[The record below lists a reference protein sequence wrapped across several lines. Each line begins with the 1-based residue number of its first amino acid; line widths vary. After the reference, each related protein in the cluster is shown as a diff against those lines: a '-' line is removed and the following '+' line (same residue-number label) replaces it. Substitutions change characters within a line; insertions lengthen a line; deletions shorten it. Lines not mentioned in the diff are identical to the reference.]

1 MKSFDWFNDLSS
13 ILTQD
18 LATAAVE
25 ETEPESMEFLAN
37 ELGDKVEKLSQI
49 SWKEMFERY
58 VPVVCDYLLR
68 IALVLVIFFGGR
80 KLIKKIVSLCDQALK
95 RHGMEV
101 TVRRFFCN
109 VINALGYIC
118 MLGILLQTVG
128 LTATSLTALV
138 ASAGVAVGLAL
149 QGSLSNFAGGVLI
162 LLVRPFKVGDYIVSQ
177 YGEGTV
183 AVIGLVYTTLNTM
196 DNKTVVIPNG
206 SLSNSPITNAT
217 AEKFRRLDLTVGI
230 GYQADLKKA
239 KDILLDIYTSHPKVL
254 KDHPIQVFV
263 DQLADSAVII
273 GGRGW
278 TATDDYWPTRWDI
291 TEEIKLRLDEAG
303 IEIPFNQMDVH
314 VSYGEMIDKGEKRK

>member
-1 MKSFDWFNDLSS
+1 MPDTVKNWLPALSGFAMDLLAAVLILIIGFKVVGAVRRMAERSFARMELELSLRKFLLSLIQVGLYAVLIFMAAERIGIQSSS
-13 ILTQD
+13 I
-18 LATAAVE
+18 
-25 ETEPESMEFLAN
+25 
-37 ELGDKVEKLSQI
+37 
-49 SWKEMFERY
+49 
-58 VPVVCDYLLR
+58 
-68 IALVLVIFFGGR
+68 IAL
-80 KLIKKIVSLCDQALK
+80 
-95 RHGMEV
+95 
-101 TVRRFFCN
+101 
-109 VINALGYIC
+109 LG
-118 MLGILLQTVG
+118 
-128 LTATSLTALV
+128 
-138 ASAGVAVGLAL
+138 SAGVTLGLAL

-254 KDHPIQVFV
+254 KDHPIRVFV

>member
-1 MKSFDWFNDLSS
+1 MSEALKSWLSGLSGFGMDLLVAAVILGIGFKITGAVRRMAERSFARMEMELSLRKFLLSLIQALMYGLLIFMAAERIGIQSSS
-13 ILTQD
+13 I
-18 LATAAVE
+18 
-25 ETEPESMEFLAN
+25 
-37 ELGDKVEKLSQI
+37 
-49 SWKEMFERY
+49 
-58 VPVVCDYLLR
+58 
-68 IALVLVIFFGGR
+68 IAL
-80 KLIKKIVSLCDQALK
+80 
-95 RHGMEV
+95 
-101 TVRRFFCN
+101 
-109 VINALGYIC
+109 LG
-118 MLGILLQTVG
+118 
-128 LTATSLTALV
+128 
-138 ASAGVAVGLAL
+138 SAGVTLGLAL

-162 LLVRPFKVGDYIVSQ
+162 LLMRPFKVGDYIVSQ

-183 AVIGLVYTTLNTM
+183 AVIGLVYTTLNTT

-230 GYQADLKKA
+230 SYQADLKKA
-239 KDILLDIYTSHPKVL
+239 KDILLDIYTSHQKVL

-278 TATDDYWPTRWDI
+278 TATDDYWQTRWDI

-314 VSYGEMIDKGEKRK
+314 VSYGEMTDKGEKRK

>member
-1 MKSFDWFNDLSS
+1 MPDTVKNWLPALSGFAMDLLAAVLILIIGFKVVGAVRRMAERSFARMEMELSLRKFLLSLIQVVLYAVLIFMAAERIGIQSSS
-13 ILTQD
+13 I
-18 LATAAVE
+18 
-25 ETEPESMEFLAN
+25 
-37 ELGDKVEKLSQI
+37 
-49 SWKEMFERY
+49 
-58 VPVVCDYLLR
+58 
-68 IALVLVIFFGGR
+68 IAL
-80 KLIKKIVSLCDQALK
+80 
-95 RHGMEV
+95 
-101 TVRRFFCN
+101 
-109 VINALGYIC
+109 LG
-118 MLGILLQTVG
+118 
-128 LTATSLTALV
+128 
-138 ASAGVAVGLAL
+138 SAGVTLGLAL

-278 TATDDYWPTRWDI
+278 TATDDYWQTRWDI

>member
-1 MKSFDWFNDLSS
+1 MPDTVKNWLPALSGFAMDLLAAVLILIIGFKVVGAVRRMAERSFARMEMELSLRKFLLSLIQVGLYAVLIFMAAERIGIQSSS
-13 ILTQD
+13 I
-18 LATAAVE
+18 
-25 ETEPESMEFLAN
+25 
-37 ELGDKVEKLSQI
+37 
-49 SWKEMFERY
+49 
-58 VPVVCDYLLR
+58 
-68 IALVLVIFFGGR
+68 IAL
-80 KLIKKIVSLCDQALK
+80 
-95 RHGMEV
+95 
-101 TVRRFFCN
+101 
-109 VINALGYIC
+109 LG
-118 MLGILLQTVG
+118 
-128 LTATSLTALV
+128 
-138 ASAGVAVGLAL
+138 SAGVTLGLAL

-162 LLVRPFKVGDYIVSQ
+162 LLMRPFKVGDYIVSQ

-183 AVIGLVYTTLNTM
+183 AVIGLVYTTLNTT

-230 GYQADLKKA
+230 SYQADLKKA

-278 TATDDYWPTRWDI
+278 TATDDYWQTRWDI

-314 VSYGEMIDKGEKRK
+314 VSYGEMTDKGEKRK

>member
-1 MKSFDWFNDLSS
+1 MNMNSLNWFSDLSS

-68 IALVLVIFFGGR
+68 IALVLVIFFVGR

-162 LLVRPFKVGDYIVSQ
+162 LLMKPFVIGDYIVQ
-177 YGEGTV
+177 GNTEGTV
-183 AVIGLVYTTLNTM
+183 KESGLVYTELITA
-196 DNKTVVIPNG
+196 DNRLIVIPNG
-206 SLSNSPITNAT
+206 TLIDSSIVNVTAT
-217 AEKFRRLDLTVGI
+217 GKRRLELSVGI
-230 GYQADLKKA
+230 GYKSDLKKA
-239 KDILLDIYTSHPKVL
+239 KEVL
-254 KDHPIQVFV
+254 IRLGENDPARDPENPVNVFV
-263 DQLADSAVII
+263 SELAESSVNL
-273 GGRGW
+273 GLHVW
-278 TATDDYWPTRWDI
+278 VSSSEYWNAKWRL
-291 TEEIKLRLDEAG
+291 TENIKMAFDEEG
-303 IEIPFNQMDVH
+303 IEIPFKQVEISVTKM
-314 VSYGEMIDKGEKRK
+314 

>member
-1 MKSFDWFNDLSS
+1 MPDTVKNWLPALSGFAMDLLAAVLILIIGFKVVGAIRRMAERSFARMELELSLRKFLLSLIQVGLYAVLIFMAAERIGIQSSS
-13 ILTQD
+13 I
-18 LATAAVE
+18 
-25 ETEPESMEFLAN
+25 
-37 ELGDKVEKLSQI
+37 
-49 SWKEMFERY
+49 
-58 VPVVCDYLLR
+58 
-68 IALVLVIFFGGR
+68 IAL
-80 KLIKKIVSLCDQALK
+80 
-95 RHGMEV
+95 
-101 TVRRFFCN
+101 
-109 VINALGYIC
+109 LG
-118 MLGILLQTVG
+118 
-128 LTATSLTALV
+128 
-138 ASAGVAVGLAL
+138 SAGVTLGLAL

>member
-1 MKSFDWFNDLSS
+1 MPDTVKNWLPALSGFAMDLLAAVLILIIGFKVVGAVRRMAERSFARMEMELSLRKFLLSLIQVVLYAVLIFMAAERIGIQSSS
-13 ILTQD
+13 I
-18 LATAAVE
+18 
-25 ETEPESMEFLAN
+25 
-37 ELGDKVEKLSQI
+37 
-49 SWKEMFERY
+49 
-58 VPVVCDYLLR
+58 
-68 IALVLVIFFGGR
+68 IAL
-80 KLIKKIVSLCDQALK
+80 
-95 RHGMEV
+95 
-101 TVRRFFCN
+101 
-109 VINALGYIC
+109 LG
-118 MLGILLQTVG
+118 
-128 LTATSLTALV
+128 
-138 ASAGVAVGLAL
+138 SAGVTLGLAL

-162 LLVRPFKVGDYIVSQ
+162 LLMRPFKVGDYIVSQ

-183 AVIGLVYTTLNTM
+183 AVIGLVYTTLNTT

-230 GYQADLKKA
+230 SYQADLKKA

-314 VSYGEMIDKGEKRK
+314 VSYGEMTDKGEKRK

>member
-1 MKSFDWFNDLSS
+1 MPDTVKNWLPALSGFAMDLLAAVLILIIGFKVVGAVRRMAERSFARMELELSLRKFLLSLIQVGLYAVLIFMAAERIGIQSSS
-13 ILTQD
+13 I
-18 LATAAVE
+18 
-25 ETEPESMEFLAN
+25 
-37 ELGDKVEKLSQI
+37 
-49 SWKEMFERY
+49 
-58 VPVVCDYLLR
+58 
-68 IALVLVIFFGGR
+68 IAL
-80 KLIKKIVSLCDQALK
+80 
-95 RHGMEV
+95 
-101 TVRRFFCN
+101 
-109 VINALGYIC
+109 LG
-118 MLGILLQTVG
+118 
-128 LTATSLTALV
+128 
-138 ASAGVAVGLAL
+138 SAGVTLGLAL

-183 AVIGLVYTTLNTM
+183 AVIGLVYTTLNTT

-230 GYQADLKKA
+230 SYQADLKKA

-314 VSYGEMIDKGEKRK
+314 VSYGEMTDKGEKRK

>member
-1 MKSFDWFNDLSS
+1 MPDTVKNWLPALSGFAMDLLAAVLILIIGFKVVGAVRRMAERSFARMEMELSLRKFLLSLIQVVLYAVLIFMAAERIGIQSSS
-13 ILTQD
+13 I
-18 LATAAVE
+18 
-25 ETEPESMEFLAN
+25 
-37 ELGDKVEKLSQI
+37 
-49 SWKEMFERY
+49 
-58 VPVVCDYLLR
+58 
-68 IALVLVIFFGGR
+68 IAL
-80 KLIKKIVSLCDQALK
+80 
-95 RHGMEV
+95 
-101 TVRRFFCN
+101 
-109 VINALGYIC
+109 LG
-118 MLGILLQTVG
+118 
-128 LTATSLTALV
+128 
-138 ASAGVAVGLAL
+138 SAGVTLGLAL

-183 AVIGLVYTTLNTM
+183 AVIGLVYTTLNTT

-230 GYQADLKKA
+230 SYQADLKKA

-278 TATDDYWPTRWDI
+278 TATDDYWQTRWDI

-314 VSYGEMIDKGEKRK
+314 VSYGEMTDKGEKRK

>member
-1 MKSFDWFNDLSS
+1 MPDTVKNWLPALSGFAMDLLAAVLILIIGFKVVGAVRRMAERSFARMELELSLRKFLLSLIQVGLYAVLIFMAAERIGIQSSS
-13 ILTQD
+13 I
-18 LATAAVE
+18 
-25 ETEPESMEFLAN
+25 
-37 ELGDKVEKLSQI
+37 
-49 SWKEMFERY
+49 
-58 VPVVCDYLLR
+58 
-68 IALVLVIFFGGR
+68 IAL
-80 KLIKKIVSLCDQALK
+80 
-95 RHGMEV
+95 
-101 TVRRFFCN
+101 
-109 VINALGYIC
+109 LG
-118 MLGILLQTVG
+118 
-128 LTATSLTALV
+128 
-138 ASAGVAVGLAL
+138 SAGVTLGLAL

-254 KDHPIQVFV
+254 KDHPIRVFV

-278 TATDDYWPTRWDI
+278 TATDDYWQTRWDI

>member
-1 MKSFDWFNDLSS
+1 MPDTVKNWLPALSGFAMDLLAAVLILIIGFKVVGAVRRMAERSFARMEMELSLRKFLLSLIQVVLYAVLIFMAAERIGIQSSS
-13 ILTQD
+13 I
-18 LATAAVE
+18 
-25 ETEPESMEFLAN
+25 
-37 ELGDKVEKLSQI
+37 
-49 SWKEMFERY
+49 
-58 VPVVCDYLLR
+58 
-68 IALVLVIFFGGR
+68 IAL
-80 KLIKKIVSLCDQALK
+80 
-95 RHGMEV
+95 
-101 TVRRFFCN
+101 
-109 VINALGYIC
+109 LG
-118 MLGILLQTVG
+118 
-128 LTATSLTALV
+128 
-138 ASAGVAVGLAL
+138 SAGVTLGLAL

-162 LLVRPFKVGDYIVSQ
+162 LLMRPFKVGDYIVSQ

-183 AVIGLVYTTLNTM
+183 AVIGLVYTTLNTT

-206 SLSNSPITNAT
+206 SLSNRPITNAT

-230 GYQADLKKA
+230 SYQADLKKA

-278 TATDDYWPTRWDI
+278 TATDDYWQTRWDI

-314 VSYGEMIDKGEKRK
+314 VSYGEMTDKGEKRK

>member
-1 MKSFDWFNDLSS
+1 MPDTVKNWLPALSGFAMDLLAAVLILIIGFKVVGAVRRMAERSFARMELELSLRKFLLSLIQVVLYAVLIFMAAERIGIQSSS
-13 ILTQD
+13 I
-18 LATAAVE
+18 
-25 ETEPESMEFLAN
+25 
-37 ELGDKVEKLSQI
+37 
-49 SWKEMFERY
+49 
-58 VPVVCDYLLR
+58 
-68 IALVLVIFFGGR
+68 IAL
-80 KLIKKIVSLCDQALK
+80 
-95 RHGMEV
+95 
-101 TVRRFFCN
+101 
-109 VINALGYIC
+109 LG
-118 MLGILLQTVG
+118 
-128 LTATSLTALV
+128 
-138 ASAGVAVGLAL
+138 SAGVTLGLAL

-278 TATDDYWPTRWDI
+278 TATDDYWQTRWDI

>member
-1 MKSFDWFNDLSS
+1 MPDTVKNWLPALSGFAMDLLAAVLILIIGFKVVGAVRRMAERSFARMEMELSLRKFLLSLIQVVLYAVLIFMAAERIGIQSSS
-13 ILTQD
+13 I
-18 LATAAVE
+18 
-25 ETEPESMEFLAN
+25 
-37 ELGDKVEKLSQI
+37 
-49 SWKEMFERY
+49 
-58 VPVVCDYLLR
+58 
-68 IALVLVIFFGGR
+68 IAL
-80 KLIKKIVSLCDQALK
+80 
-95 RHGMEV
+95 
-101 TVRRFFCN
+101 
-109 VINALGYIC
+109 LG
-118 MLGILLQTVG
+118 
-128 LTATSLTALV
+128 
-138 ASAGVAVGLAL
+138 SAGVTLGLAL

-162 LLVRPFKVGDYIVSQ
+162 LLMRPFKVGDYIVSQ

-183 AVIGLVYTTLNTM
+183 AVIGLVYTTLNTT

-230 GYQADLKKA
+230 SYQADLKKA

-278 TATDDYWPTRWDI
+278 TATDDYWQTRWDI

>member
-1 MKSFDWFNDLSS
+1 MPDTVKNWLPALSGFAMDLLAAVLILIIGFKVVGAVRRMAERSFARMEMELSLRKFLLSLIQAVLYAVLIFMAAERIGIQSSS
-13 ILTQD
+13 I
-18 LATAAVE
+18 
-25 ETEPESMEFLAN
+25 
-37 ELGDKVEKLSQI
+37 
-49 SWKEMFERY
+49 
-58 VPVVCDYLLR
+58 
-68 IALVLVIFFGGR
+68 IAL
-80 KLIKKIVSLCDQALK
+80 
-95 RHGMEV
+95 
-101 TVRRFFCN
+101 
-109 VINALGYIC
+109 LG
-118 MLGILLQTVG
+118 
-128 LTATSLTALV
+128 
-138 ASAGVAVGLAL
+138 SAGVTLGLAL

-162 LLVRPFKVGDYIVSQ
+162 LLMRPFKVGDYIVSQ

-183 AVIGLVYTTLNTM
+183 AVIGLVYTTLNTT

-230 GYQADLKKA
+230 SYQADLKKA

-314 VSYGEMIDKGEKRK
+314 VSYGEMTDKGEKRK

>member
-1 MKSFDWFNDLSS
+1 MPDTVKNWLPALSGFAMDLLAAVLILIIGFKVVGAVRRMAERSFARMEMELSLRKFLLSLIQVVLYAVLIFMAAERIGIQSSS
-13 ILTQD
+13 I
-18 LATAAVE
+18 
-25 ETEPESMEFLAN
+25 
-37 ELGDKVEKLSQI
+37 
-49 SWKEMFERY
+49 
-58 VPVVCDYLLR
+58 
-68 IALVLVIFFGGR
+68 IAL
-80 KLIKKIVSLCDQALK
+80 
-95 RHGMEV
+95 
-101 TVRRFFCN
+101 
-109 VINALGYIC
+109 LG
-118 MLGILLQTVG
+118 
-128 LTATSLTALV
+128 
-138 ASAGVAVGLAL
+138 SAGVTLGLAL

-162 LLVRPFKVGDYIVSQ
+162 LLMRPFKVGDYIVSQ

-183 AVIGLVYTTLNTM
+183 AVIGLVYTTLNTT

-230 GYQADLKKA
+230 SYQADLKKA

-254 KDHPIQVFV
+254 KDHPIRVFV

>member
-1 MKSFDWFNDLSS
+1 MPDTVKNWLPALSGFAMDLLAAVLILIIGFKVVGAVRRMAERSFARMEMELSLRKFLLSLIQVVLYAVLIFMAAERIGIQSSS
-13 ILTQD
+13 I
-18 LATAAVE
+18 
-25 ETEPESMEFLAN
+25 
-37 ELGDKVEKLSQI
+37 
-49 SWKEMFERY
+49 
-58 VPVVCDYLLR
+58 
-68 IALVLVIFFGGR
+68 IAL
-80 KLIKKIVSLCDQALK
+80 
-95 RHGMEV
+95 
-101 TVRRFFCN
+101 
-109 VINALGYIC
+109 LG
-118 MLGILLQTVG
+118 
-128 LTATSLTALV
+128 
-138 ASAGVAVGLAL
+138 SAGVTLGLAL

-162 LLVRPFKVGDYIVSQ
+162 LLMRPFKVGDYIVSQ

-230 GYQADLKKA
+230 SYQADLKKA

-278 TATDDYWPTRWDI
+278 TATDDYWQTRWDI

-314 VSYGEMIDKGEKRK
+314 VSYGEMTDKGEKRK

>member
-1 MKSFDWFNDLSS
+1 MPDTVKNWLPALSGFAMDLLAAVLILIIGFKVVGAVRRMAERSFARMELELSLRKFLLSLIQVGLYAVLIFMAAERIGIQSSS
-13 ILTQD
+13 I
-18 LATAAVE
+18 
-25 ETEPESMEFLAN
+25 
-37 ELGDKVEKLSQI
+37 
-49 SWKEMFERY
+49 
-58 VPVVCDYLLR
+58 
-68 IALVLVIFFGGR
+68 IAL
-80 KLIKKIVSLCDQALK
+80 
-95 RHGMEV
+95 
-101 TVRRFFCN
+101 
-109 VINALGYIC
+109 LG
-118 MLGILLQTVG
+118 
-128 LTATSLTALV
+128 
-138 ASAGVAVGLAL
+138 SAGVTLGLAL

-183 AVIGLVYTTLNTM
+183 AVIGLVYTTLNTT

-230 GYQADLKKA
+230 SYQADLKKA

>member
-1 MKSFDWFNDLSS
+1 MPDTVKNWLPALSGFAMDLRAAVLILIIGFKVVGAVRRMAERSFARMEMELSLRKFLLSLIQVVLYAVLIFMAAERIGIQSSS
-13 ILTQD
+13 I
-18 LATAAVE
+18 
-25 ETEPESMEFLAN
+25 
-37 ELGDKVEKLSQI
+37 
-49 SWKEMFERY
+49 
-58 VPVVCDYLLR
+58 
-68 IALVLVIFFGGR
+68 IAL
-80 KLIKKIVSLCDQALK
+80 
-95 RHGMEV
+95 
-101 TVRRFFCN
+101 
-109 VINALGYIC
+109 LG
-118 MLGILLQTVG
+118 
-128 LTATSLTALV
+128 
-138 ASAGVAVGLAL
+138 SAGVTLGLAL

-162 LLVRPFKVGDYIVSQ
+162 LLMRPFKVGDYIVSQ

-183 AVIGLVYTTLNTM
+183 AVIGLVYTTLNTT

-230 GYQADLKKA
+230 SYQADLKKA

-278 TATDDYWPTRWDI
+278 TATDDYWQTRWDI

-314 VSYGEMIDKGEKRK
+314 VSYGEMTDKGEKRK

>member
-1 MKSFDWFNDLSS
+1 MNMNSFNWFNDLSS

-58 VPVVCDYLLR
+58 VPVACDYLLR
-68 IALVLVIFFGGR
+68 IALVLMIFFVGR
-80 KLIKKIVSLCDQALK
+80 KLIKNIVSLCDQALK

-162 LLVRPFKVGDYIVSQ
+162 LLMKPFVIGDYIVQ
-177 YGEGTV
+177 GNTEGTV
-183 AVIGLVYTTLNTM
+183 KKIGLVYTELITA
-196 DNKTVVIPNG
+196 DNRLIVIPNG
-206 SLSNSPITNAT
+206 TLIDSSIVNVTAT
-217 AEKFRRLDLTVGI
+217 GKRRLELSVGI
-230 GYQADLKKA
+230 GYKSDLKKA
-239 KDILLDIYTSHPKVL
+239 KEVL
-254 KDHPIQVFV
+254 IRLGENDPARDPENPVNVFV
-263 DQLADSAVII
+263 SELAESSVNL
-273 GGRGW
+273 GLHVW
-278 TATDDYWPTRWDI
+278 VSSSEYWNAKWRL
-291 TEEIKLRLDEAG
+291 TENIKLAFDEEG
-303 IEIPFNQMDVH
+303 IEIPFKQVEISVTKM
-314 VSYGEMIDKGEKRK
+314 

>member
-1 MKSFDWFNDLSS
+1 MPDTVKNWLPALSGFAIDLLAAVLILIIGFKVVGAVRRMAERSFARMELELSLRKFLLSLIQVGLYAVLIFMAAERIGIQSSS
-13 ILTQD
+13 I
-18 LATAAVE
+18 
-25 ETEPESMEFLAN
+25 
-37 ELGDKVEKLSQI
+37 
-49 SWKEMFERY
+49 
-58 VPVVCDYLLR
+58 
-68 IALVLVIFFGGR
+68 IAL
-80 KLIKKIVSLCDQALK
+80 
-95 RHGMEV
+95 
-101 TVRRFFCN
+101 
-109 VINALGYIC
+109 LG
-118 MLGILLQTVG
+118 
-128 LTATSLTALV
+128 
-138 ASAGVAVGLAL
+138 SAGVTLGLAL

-162 LLVRPFKVGDYIVSQ
+162 LLMRPFKVGDYIVSQ

-183 AVIGLVYTTLNTM
+183 AVIGLVYTTLNTT

-230 GYQADLKKA
+230 SYQADLKKA

-314 VSYGEMIDKGEKRK
+314 VSYGEMTDKGEKRK

>member
-1 MKSFDWFNDLSS
+1 MPDTVKNWLPALSGFAMDLLAAVLILIIGFKVVGAVRRMAERSFARMELELSLRKFLLSLIQVGLYAVLIFMAAERIGIQSSS
-13 ILTQD
+13 I
-18 LATAAVE
+18 
-25 ETEPESMEFLAN
+25 
-37 ELGDKVEKLSQI
+37 
-49 SWKEMFERY
+49 
-58 VPVVCDYLLR
+58 
-68 IALVLVIFFGGR
+68 IAL
-80 KLIKKIVSLCDQALK
+80 
-95 RHGMEV
+95 
-101 TVRRFFCN
+101 
-109 VINALGYIC
+109 LG
-118 MLGILLQTVG
+118 
-128 LTATSLTALV
+128 
-138 ASAGVAVGLAL
+138 SAGVTLGLAL
-149 QGSLSNFAGGVLI
+149 HGSLSNFAGGVLI
-162 LLVRPFKVGDYIVSQ
+162 LLMRPFKVGDYIVSQ

-183 AVIGLVYTTLNTM
+183 AVIGLVYTTLNTT

-217 AEKFRRLDLTVGI
+217 AEKFRRMDLTVGI
-230 GYQADLKKA
+230 SYQADLKKA

-254 KDHPIQVFV
+254 KDHPIRVFV